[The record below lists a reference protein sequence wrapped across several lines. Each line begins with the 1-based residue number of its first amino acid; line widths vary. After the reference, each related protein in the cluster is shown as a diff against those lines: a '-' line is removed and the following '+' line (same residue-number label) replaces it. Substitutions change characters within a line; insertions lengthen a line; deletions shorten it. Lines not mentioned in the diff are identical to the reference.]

1 MFSNRLFTV
10 IISLFFKNR
19 LRLLVHRI
27 YGRLHN
33 DIIIFSGVMNIVFQH
48 LPTDVKLTTI
58 YRFFLHIGIGNI
70 SGLWKYI
77 WSCRLPIGL
86 PGPRLE
92 KQE

>member
-58 YRFFLHIGIGNI
+58 Y
-70 SGLWKYI
+70 
-77 WSCRLPIGL
+77 
-86 PGPRLE
+86 
-92 KQE
+92 